1 MRFSFTS
8 NTAELAS
15 GGSSGAGQGDFA
27 AALKK
32 SFPLSVSVFTYGL
45 AYGALAHS
53 TNHLGL
59 VQTLAMSVFVFA
71 GASQFTILALLQQGA
86 VFWTIVSSV
95 FFLNSR
101 QILYGL
107 SLGRHLTR
115 IPIRR
120 LLALSHGMTDESYS
134 VTILAAEEREVSASY
149 FFGAGTAIFVP
160 WIFSSLLG
168 YLIGSLIADPQRF
181 GLDFAYT
188 AAFMGL
194 LGAQLQSRRRIIMA
208 VLAGL
213 SATFANHF
221 YGTSGAVFAGAIISF
236 AIGVVE
242 K

>member
-1 MRFSFTS
+1 MRFSFPPNMATV
-8 NTAELAS
+8 AAQGPE
-15 GGSSGAGQGDFA
+15 GAGPRDFS
-27 AALKK
+27 AALTK

-53 TNHLGL
+53 TNHLDL
-59 VQTLAMSVFVFA
+59 IQTLAMSVFVFA

-86 VFWTIVSSV
+86 AFWTIVSSV

-107 SLGRHLTR
+107 SLGRHLIK
-115 IPIRR
+115 IPVRT
-120 LLALSHGMTDESYS
+120 LTVLSHGMTDESYS
-134 VTILAAEEREVSASY
+134 VSILAAEEHEVSRSY

-160 WIFSSLLG
+160 WLISSLLG
-168 YLIGSLIADPQRF
+168 YLLGSLINSPQRF

-194 LGAQLQSRRRIIMA
+194 LGAQLRSRRSIFMA

-213 SATFANHF
+213 AAELAGHF
-221 YGTSGAVFAGAIISF
+221 YGTSGAVFAGAIVSF
-236 AIGVVE
+236 MIGVME

>member
-1 MRFSFTS
+1 MRFLNTPSAVRLPQQSTS
-8 NTAELAS
+8 RQDIADALA
-15 GGSSGAGQGDFA
+15 
-27 AALKK
+27 K
-32 SFPLSVSVFTYGL
+32 SFPLSISVFTYGV

-71 GASQFTILALLQQGA
+71 GASQYTILALMHQA
-86 VFWTIVSSV
+86 ASFWTIVSSV

-107 SLGRHLTR
+107 SLGPHVAK
-115 IPIRR
+115 IPLRK
-120 LLALSHGMTDESYS
+120 LAVLAHGMTDESYS
-134 VTILAAEEREVSASY
+134 VSIIAANERHLSSR
-149 FFGAGTAIFVP
+149 FFAGAGLAIFVP
-160 WIFSSLLG
+160 WLISSLVG
-168 YLIGSLIADPQRF
+168 YLIGSFIADPARF

-194 LGAQLQSRRRIIMA
+194 LGAQLTSNSRILSAI
-208 VLAGL
+208 LAG
-213 SATFANHF
+213 AAAVVAGHF

-236 AIGVVE
+236 VVGVME